1 MSTWV
6 VQVVVV
12 GLFALTCGALAA
24 AWMRGRLGV
33 AAVALFVVA
42 LVAWVV
48 AFAAIAGRSAMRT
61 ASRPATRTARRCT
74 TSPRRAFLAPP
85 LLIALLAL
93 AMPRRAATGG
103 GSGERGRM
111 AAVASSFKLPDLGE
125 GLTEGEVARWLV
137 AEGQEIAEDD
147 PLVEIQTDK
156 ATVEIP
162 LAVRRHR
169 AQDPRSRGRDRTR
182 RHRAR
187 AHRRAR
193 RGNAEQGPLEASAAS
208 AQARVRKQQS
218 VARNG
223 WRAAS
228 ERVQATPVVRRIAQ
242 ELGVDLAGVTG
253 SGPGG
258 RIVEDDVRSAAAGV
272 DGRREL
278 LRGVRRVIAEH
289 MARAHARC
297 RP

>member
-12 GLFALTCGALAA
+12 GLFALTCALAA

-74 TSPRRAFLAPP
+74 TSPRWHFWRRRCSSRCS
-85 LLIALLAL
+85 AL
-93 AMPRRAATGG
+93 AMLAARGDRWRLRRA
-103 GSGERGRM
+103 RRM

-162 LAVRRHR
+162 SPYAGTVLRILVPEGEIAPV
-169 AQDPRSRGRDRTR
+169 GTELVLIGE
-182 RHRAR
+182 
-187 AHRRAR
+187 R
-193 RGNAEQGPLEASAAS
+193 RGNAEQQFVALAAS
-208 AQARVRKQQS
+208 AQARVRKATVCCKER
-218 VARNG
+218 VAARRASACKPPRSSPDRAG
-223 WRAAS
+223 ARRRSRRRHRLGAEGASSRTTSAPPPPVSRPTRAA
-228 ERVQATPVVRRIAQ
+228 P
-242 ELGVDLAGVTG
+242 
-253 SGPGG
+253 
-258 RIVEDDVRSAAAGV
+258 
-272 DGRREL
+272 
-278 LRGVRRVIAEH
+278 
-289 MARAHARC
+289 RC
-297 RP
+297 SS